1 MNVAL
6 DREVYLLNKVMLI
19 AALSSAG
26 AHAQVV
32 PLLQMVSQVFADGIV
47 WSIWQ
52 TLSIYLLNHS
62 SFTMKKVYVILTIG
76 SVRHSLPKSGF
87 FFVSYYWRY
96 MLSW

>member
-1 MNVAL
+1 
-6 DREVYLLNKVMLI
+6 MLI
-19 AALSSAG
+19 AVLSSAS

-32 PLLQMVSQVFADGIV
+32 PLLQNVSQVFADEFV
-47 WSIWQ
+47 WNIWQ
-52 TLSIYLLNHS
+52 TLRICLLNHS
-62 SFTMKKVYVILTIG
+62 SFTMNKVYVILTIG